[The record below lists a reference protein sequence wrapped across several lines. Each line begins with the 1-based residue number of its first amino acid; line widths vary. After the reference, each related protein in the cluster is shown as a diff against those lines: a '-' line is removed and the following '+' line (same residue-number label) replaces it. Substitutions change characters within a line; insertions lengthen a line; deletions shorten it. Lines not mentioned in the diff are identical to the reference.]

1 MLGTDSNSYDVF
13 QSTVHGLPF
22 AACVKDVIQLFAV
35 MLYVPVFSDYR

>member
-22 AACVKDVIQLFAV
+22 AACVKDVILAV
-35 MLYVPVFSDYR
+35 RSDVVCTSVF